1 MEQRLG
7 SQLLQIA
14 DEAGLK
20 VTRNG
25 DKLKIRG
32 PKSADDVA
40 KNLIENKEE
49 VMAALES
56 RPLAPVETEKLR
68 ARLCKGIDW
77 FVAVDSKMYDK
88 DGNPTSDNPR
98 NHGSEMEKK
107 MMGQTL
113 KWLELER
120 MLRNLYE
127 YKGCIFTEGSCPKES
142 PVRCSHCG

>member
-40 KNLIENKEE
+40 KNLIEN
-49 VMAALES
+49 
-56 RPLAPVETEKLR
+56 
-68 ARLCKGIDW
+68 
-77 FVAVDSKMYDK
+77 
-88 DGNPTSDNPR
+88 
-98 NHGSEMEKK
+98 
-107 MMGQTL
+107 
-113 KWLELER
+113 
-120 MLRNLYE
+120 
-127 YKGCIFTEGSCPKES
+127 
-142 PVRCSHCG
+142 